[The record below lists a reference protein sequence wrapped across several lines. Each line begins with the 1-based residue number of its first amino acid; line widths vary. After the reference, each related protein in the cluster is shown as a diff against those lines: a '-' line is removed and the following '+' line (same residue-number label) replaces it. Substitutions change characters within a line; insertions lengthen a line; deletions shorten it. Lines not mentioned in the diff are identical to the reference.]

1 MMNFMVIQLEEALL
15 RRSQDFKDDFDD
27 FIHLLLRLNLE
38 ALNALLT

>member
-1 MMNFMVIQLEEALL
+1 MMNFMVIQAMEPLSK
-15 RRSQDFKDDFDD
+15 RSQDFKDDFDD